1 MKKILLT
8 ALLIASIFAGRSQS
22 LSFSGNFSN
31 NKLQLNWST
40 SLNESTDRF
49 EVEKSYDGINF
60 TSSALVFT
68 SEKKGPEDYM
78 FSEKISA
85 SGPLYYRLK
94 IISYEKT
101 IRFSKVIYF
110 PIIIDEKKAQKA
122 NVTVL

>member
-8 ALLIASIFAGRSQS
+8 ALLIAAIFAGRSQS

-60 TSSALVFT
+60 TTAALVFT

-78 FSEKISA
+78 YKENISA
-85 SGPLYYRLK
+85 NAVVYYRLK
-94 IISYEKT
+94 LISSEKT
-101 IRFSKVIYF
+101 VKFSKVIYF
-110 PIIIDEKKAQKA
+110 PIVIDEKKAQKTI
-122 NVTVL
+122 VTVL